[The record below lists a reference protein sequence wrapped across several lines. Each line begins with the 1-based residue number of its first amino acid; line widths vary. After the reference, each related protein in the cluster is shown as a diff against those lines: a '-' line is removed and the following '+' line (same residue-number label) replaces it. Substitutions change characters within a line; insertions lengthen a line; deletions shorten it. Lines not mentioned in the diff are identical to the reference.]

1 MATTDVDVPQGRAR
15 PARPSIDVVGWLR
28 ENLFSTWYNI
38 IITVVLL
45 FLIFQLLSA
54 FFGWLLSSIGWPAVV
69 ANLKLLMTWTYP
81 IDQMWRPQLS
91 LALVALLIGL
101 SAGAWRGLALGIAVG
116 SGALSLL
123 IAVPAFFLPPLQGQV
138 ALPAWQMW
146 LGAVA
151 LIVGGYFAGAAVGER
166 LRWPLVI
173 AWLLLYPLVVLIV
186 RGFGGES
193 SPLPLV
199 GTNLWGGLLLT
210 LLLSVSGIVLSFPL
224 GVLLALGRRSDL
236 PVIKW
241 FCIAYIELIRGV
253 PLVTVLYMGSL
264 LLPLFL
270 PGGESID
277 QLIRAMVAVTLFS
290 AAYLAE
296 NVRGGLQA
304 IPKGQ
309 SEAARALGLNV
320 VQTTLLITLPQALRA
335 VIPVLVG
342 QFISLFKDTSLVV
355 IVGLVDLLGAAQS
368 VVGQPEW
375 LGTPGGVWRET
386 LLFIA
391 LIYWVFSF
399 SISRASRRIEQ
410 QLNVGKH

>member
-1 MATTDVDVPQGRAR
+1 MATTDVTQGRAR
-15 PARPSIDVVGWLR
+15 PQRPSLDALGWLR

-38 IITVVLL
+38 IITLVLG
-45 FLIFQLLSA
+45 FLIFQLLST
-54 FFGWLLSSIGWPAVV
+54 FFGWLLTSQGWPAVV

-81 IDQMWRPQLS
+81 IDQMWRPQLA
-91 LALVALLIGL
+91 LGLVAALLGL
-101 SAGAWRGLALGIAVG
+101 SAGVWRGLTLGIAAG
-116 SGALSLL
+116 FGAITAAL
-123 IAVPAFFLPPLQGQV
+123 AVPAFFLPPLEGMV
-138 ALPAWQMW
+138 ALPAWLML
-146 LGAVA
+146 LGVA
-151 LIVGGYFAGAAVGER
+151 GLTAGGFFLGRAAGTRA
-166 LRWPLVI
+166 RWPLII
-173 AWLLLYPLVVLIV
+173 AWLLLYPAVVLIV
-186 RGFGGES
+186 RGFG
-193 SPLPLV
+193 PLELV
-199 GTNLWGGLLLT
+199 ETNLWGGLLLT

-296 NVRGGLQA
+296 NVRGGLQS

-309 SEAARALGLNV
+309 TEAARALGLNV

-342 QFISLFKDTSLVV
+342 QFIGLFKDTSLVV
-355 IVGLVDLLGAAQS
+355 IVGLVDLLGAAQA
-368 VVGQPEW
+368 VVGQPQW
-375 LGTPGGVWRET
+375 LGTPGGVWREMF
-386 LLFIA
+386 LFIA
-391 LIYWVFSF
+391 LVYWLFSF
-399 SISRASRRIEQ
+399 SMSRASRRIEQ
-410 QLNVGKH
+410 QLSIGKH

>member
-1 MATTDVDVPQGRAR
+1 MATTDVSQGRAR
-15 PARPSIDVVGWLR
+15 PQRPSIDAIGWLR

-38 IITVVLL
+38 LISVVLL
-45 FLIFQLLSA
+45 FLIFRLLST
-54 FFGWLLSSIGWPAVV
+54 FFGWLVTSVGWPAVV
-69 ANLKLLMTWTYP
+69 ANLKLLLTWTYP
-81 IDQMWRPQLS
+81 IDQMWRPQL
-91 LALVALLIGL
+91 ALWIVALLLGL
-101 SAGAWRGLALGIAVG
+101 SAGAWRGLVLAIAVG
-116 SGALSLL
+116 FGAICAALA
-123 IAVPAFFLPPLQGQV
+123 IPTFFLPPLAGQV
-138 ALPAWQMW
+138 SLPAWTMF
-146 LGAVA
+146 LLCAALVGAGFA
-151 LIVGGYFAGAAVGER
+151 VGRTGGER
-166 LRWPLVI
+166 LRWPLIVG
-173 AWLLLYPLVVLIV
+173 WVLLYPTVILVI
-186 RGFGGES
+186 RGFGGA
-193 SPLPLV
+193 LPVV
-199 GTNLWGGLLLT
+199 GTNLWGGLMLT
-210 LLLSVSGIVLSFPL
+210 LLLSSSGIVLSFPL

-241 FCIAYIELIRGV
+241 FCIGYIELIRGV

-296 NVRGGLQA
+296 NVRGGLQS

-355 IVGLVDLLGAAQS
+355 IVGLADLLGAAQA
-368 VVGQPEW
+368 VVGQPQW
-375 LGTPGGVWRET
+375 LGTPGGVWREV

-391 LIYWVFSF
+391 IIYWVISF
-399 SISRASRRIEQ
+399 SISRASRQIEQ
-410 QLNVGKH
+410 QLNVGNR